1 MFVTVTH
8 GITGDR
14 GADLTDEHDIVY
26 RAAPAPGSAPP
37 PAKAAPAGAAWR
49 RKVEP
54 DPVMLFR
61 YSALTFNGHRIHY
74 DQPYVTQVEGYPGL
88 IVHGPLIATLLL
100 DLLDREQPDANVV
113 EFSFRAVSPLFD
125 IAPFHV
131 CGKPGEGGAVH
142 LWAENPDG
150 ALAMEATAKVARRS
164 SPVEL
169 ARRPRCGVPRLR
181 ADRRRAPRPWLST
194 AGLRLPTGAHAF
206 AWVGGLRLRHVG
218 PRYRRVAMP
227 AA

>member
-1 MFVTVTH
+1 MRFVRTPAVDERITRRSLIKDVKVTEGKSGTLVFVTVSH

-14 GADLTDEHDIVY
+14 GAELTDEHDIVY
-26 RAAPAPGSAPP
+26 RAAPAPGAPP
-37 PAKAAPAGAAWR
+37 PSPKAPPTGAVWR
-49 RKVEP
+49 RRVTP
-54 DPVMLFR
+54 DSVMLFR

-100 DLLDREQPDANVV
+100 DLLDREQPTADVV

-131 CGKPGEGGAVH
+131 CGKPGEGGAVQ

-150 ALAMEATAKVARRS
+150 ALAMEATARV
-164 SPVEL
+164 
-169 ARRPRCGVPRLR
+169 
-181 ADRRRAPRPWLST
+181 T
-194 AGLRLPTGAHAF
+194 AA
-206 AWVGGLRLRHVG
+206 
-218 PRYRRVAMP
+218 
-227 AA
+227 

>member
-1 MFVTVTH
+1 VGERITRRSTIKDVKITEGKTGTLVFVTVAH
-8 GITGDR
+8 HVTGDR

-26 RAAPAPGSAPP
+26 RAAPAPGAAPP
-37 PAKAAPAGAAWR
+37 PAKPAPTAAAWR
-49 RKVEP
+49 RKVTP

-100 DLLDREQPDANVV
+100 DLLDRERPAANVV
-113 EFSFRAVSPLFD
+113 GFTFRAVSPLFD

-131 CGKPGEGGAVH
+131 CGQPGDDGTVR

-150 ALAMEATAKVARRS
+150 ALAMEATAQ
-164 SPVEL
+164 
-169 ARRPRCGVPRLR
+169 
-181 ADRRRAPRPWLST
+181 
-194 AGLRLPTGAHAF
+194 
-206 AWVGGLRLRHVG
+206 VG
-218 PRYRRVAMP
+218 
-227 AA
+227 